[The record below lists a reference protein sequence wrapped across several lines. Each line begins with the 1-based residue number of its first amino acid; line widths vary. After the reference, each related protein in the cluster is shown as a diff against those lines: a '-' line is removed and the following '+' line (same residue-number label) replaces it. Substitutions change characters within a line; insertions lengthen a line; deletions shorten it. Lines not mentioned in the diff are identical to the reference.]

1 MTLPSGPSEFVKKC
15 LRDLRPSL
23 GPNPLALE
31 VAMGTGRNSVELVRH
46 GFRVFGVDRNHDRL
60 RMARDRILDCGGQ
73 PEIWVADLEVSPLPK
88 CHFDL
93 VICSRYL
100 QRTLWQGLRDAVVPG
115 GFVLYETFTIFQRRY
130 DWGPRAE
137 EHLLASGELRQ
148 AFSSWDIWA
157 YEERIIPAAQASL
170 LARRPDSS
178 LI

>member
-1 MTLPSGPSEFVKKC
+1 MMLPSGPSEFVKKR
-15 LRDLRPSL
+15 LEDLRPSL
-23 GPNPLALE
+23 GSNPLALD
-31 VAMGTGRNSVELVRH
+31 VAMGSGRNSVELVRH

-60 RMARDRILDCGGQ
+60 KVARDQILGCGGQ
-73 PEIWVADLEVSPLPK
+73 AEIWVADLEVSPLPK
-88 CHFDL
+88 CYFDL

-100 QRTLWQGLRDAVVPG
+100 QRTLWQGLRHAVVPG

-137 EHLLASGELRQ
+137 EHLLASGELQQ
-148 AFSSWDIWA
+148 AFSGWDVWA
-157 YEERIIPAAQASL
+157 YEERTTPAAEASL